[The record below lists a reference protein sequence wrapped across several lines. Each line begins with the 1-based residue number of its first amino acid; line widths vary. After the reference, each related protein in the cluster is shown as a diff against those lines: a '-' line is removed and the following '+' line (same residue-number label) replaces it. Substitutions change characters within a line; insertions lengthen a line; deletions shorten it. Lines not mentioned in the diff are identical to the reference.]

1 MNVKDLVTM
10 YSNDIKNN
18 GFLGDWKLQE
28 TEFPFMKFY
37 NENHNRI
44 DGHLLPLYT
53 KLEVD
58 RESLNFMSLINT
70 YPTSDDVEFLELL
83 DLVKSVITSNSYK
96 YNNLYKST
104 ILDYNLLDNINLNI
118 VETVTDTHGEQVQ
131 TFDKG
136 ADSTTTE
143 NGKTKTT
150 QTVGA
155 SETDVKNYTTTFESD
170 ENKPTTSEV
179 STDKARTNT
188 EESDAVSNKTENSA
202 RQDLTT
208 VSEYTDTHK
217 TERHE
222 FGDNSLRSVASGIKE
237 EREISFFNL
246 YAVIYADVMNELTT
260 SFFEF

>member
-1 MNVKDLVTM
+1 MNIKDLCTT

-28 TEFPFMKFY
+28 SNFPFMKFY
-37 NENHNRI
+37 NENHNQI
-44 DGHLLPLYT
+44 DGHFLPLYMN
-53 KLEVD
+53 LQVD
-58 RESLNFMSLINT
+58 GESLNFMNLINT
-70 YPTSDDVEFLELL
+70 YPDSDEVEYLELL
-83 DLVKSVITSNSYK
+83 DLVKSVIISNSYK

-104 ILDYNLLDNINLNI
+104 ILDYNLLDNLDLNI

-150 QTVGA
+150 QTLGA
-155 SETDVKNYTTTFESD
+155 SETDVKNFTTTFESD
-170 ENKPTTSEV
+170 DNKPTTSELT
-179 STDKARTNT
+179 SDKARTNT
-188 EESDAVSNKTENSA
+188 EENDAFSNSVNNSA

-222 FGDNSLRSVASGIKE
+222 YGDSSLRSVASGIKE
-237 EREISFFNL
+237 ERQISFFNL

-260 SFFEF
+260 TFFEF

>member
-1 MNVKDLVTM
+1 MNVKDLVTK
-10 YSNDIKNN
+10 YSNDVKNS
-18 GFLGDWKLQE
+18 GFLGSWLLNE
-28 TEFPFMKFY
+28 TKYPFMTY
-37 NENHNRI
+37 YDENHNQI
-44 DGHLLPLYT
+44 DGHFLPLYMNC
-53 KLEVD
+53 VID
-58 RESLNFMSLINT
+58 RESLDFMSLINT
-70 YPTSDDVEFLELL
+70 YPDSPKVEYLELL

-104 ILDYNLLDNINLNI
+104 ILDYNLLDNLDVNI
-118 VETVTDTHGEQVQ
+118 VETITDTHGEQVQ

-150 QTVGA
+150 QTLGA
-155 SETDVKNYTTTFESD
+155 GETDVKNFTTTFESD
-170 ENKPTTSEV
+170 DNKPTTSELT
-179 STDKARTNT
+179 SDKARTNT
-188 EESDAVSNKTENSA
+188 EESDAFSNKVNNSA

-222 FGDNSLRSVASGIKE
+222 YGDSSLRSIASGIKE
-237 EREISFFNL
+237 ERQISFFNL

-260 SFFEF
+260 TFFEF

>member
-10 YSNDIKNN
+10 YSNNVKNT

-28 TEFPFMKFY
+28 SNFPFMKFY

-44 DGHLLPLYT
+44 DGHFLPLYMN
-53 KLEVD
+53 LQVD
-58 RESLNFMSLINT
+58 RESLNFMGLINT
-70 YPTSDDVEFLELL
+70 HPTSENVEYLQLL

-104 ILDYNLLDNINLNI
+104 ILDYNLLDNLDLNI
-118 VETVTDTHGEQVQ
+118 VETITDTHGEQVQ

-150 QTVGA
+150 QTLGA
-155 SETDVKNYTTTFESD
+155 GETDVKNYTTTFESD
-170 ENKPTTSEV
+170 DNKPTTSELT
-179 STDKARTNT
+179 SDKARTNT
-188 EESDAVSNKTENSA
+188 EESDAVSNSVNNSP

-208 VSEYTDTHK
+208 VSEYTDIHK

-222 FGDNSLRSVASGIKE
+222 YGDSSLRSVASGIKE
-237 EREISFFNL
+237 ERQISFFNL

-260 SFFEF
+260 TFFEF